1 MKKFQ
6 VKTFVSLE
14 DVKFM
19 CELDKKVFKENNQ
32 VEFKICEEWYNKN
45 PRIYTAITD
54 SDKLI
59 GYINF
64 MPITEDCYNRIKN
77 GSLQENNVPVEDILR
92 MEKNGSYYCL
102 FSSVVID
109 KAYQNTEAFT
119 ILITTFYK
127 NMLDHLNKN
136 NIKIVSIIADC
147 VNKKMEQFVINSG
160 FKRVFKNKNSNI
172 YEGNIF
178 NK

>member
-6 VKTFVSLE
+6 IKTFVSLD
-14 DVKFM
+14 DVRQM

-32 VEFKICEEWYNKN
+32 VGFDVCTSWYNKN
-45 PRIYTAITD
+45 PKIYTAITD
-54 SDKLI
+54 NNKII

-64 MPITEDCYNRIKN
+64 MPITEDSYIRIKN
-77 GSLQENNVPVEDILR
+77 GSLSENSVSADDILE
-92 MEKNGSYYCL
+92 MKKDNSYYFL

-109 KAYQNTEAFT
+109 KEYQNTDAFT

-127 NMLDHLNKN
+127 NTLNYIQKN
-136 NIKIVSIIADC
+136 NIKITSIIADC

-160 FKRVFKNKNSNI
+160 FKRVFKNRNSNI

-178 NK
+178 NT